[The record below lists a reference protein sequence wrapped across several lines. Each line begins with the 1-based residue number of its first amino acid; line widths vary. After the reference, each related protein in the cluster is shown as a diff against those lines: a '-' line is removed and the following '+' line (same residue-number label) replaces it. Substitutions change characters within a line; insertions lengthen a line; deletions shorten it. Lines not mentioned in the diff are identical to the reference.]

1 MSQRLE
7 RAEAVWTRPAISIQA
22 SGPVN
27 GRTNRPDTRKHL
39 NLSAIASTKTSCIRR
54 GVHTRTLLGRSARDC
69 SRPFTDMSVKDDGST
84 SCPAASPPQ
93 RGRCRSRFSDR
104 VVVMSTWLGHQVRIR

>member
-27 GRTNRPDTRKHL
+27 GRISRPDTRKHL
-39 NLSAIASTKTSCIRR
+39 NLSANRLDKNLLHPKGRP
-54 GVHTRTLLGRSARDC
+54 HTD
-69 SRPFTDMSVKDDGST
+69 
-84 SCPAASPPQ
+84 
-93 RGRCRSRFSDR
+93 
-104 VVVMSTWLGHQVRIR
+104 I